1 MDVMANVKS
10 DEQLA
15 EEYFDL
21 YMAIRQTL
29 REGKMELSD
38 AVAYLAYKEKLL
50 TEGAKKITQKMI
62 YEIK

>member
-38 AVAYLAYKEKLL
+38 AEAYLAYKEKLL